1 MQERINTPWGTAKPN
16 NEGYYIIVSERKGYY
31 GKYLHR
37 LIFESF
43 YKINNF
49 PKGYVIHHKDGNKQN
64 NCILNLQLMRNTD
77 HLSLH
82 HKGKTISE
90 EHKQR
95 IRKANKGKQRNLG
108 FKHSEES
115 KQKMSIAKKG
125 NKNRLGKY
133 HSEESKRKMSE
144 SHKGQQVRAK
154 YTLWDISKAVYDKLT
169 MYNGNKKG
177 LRPKRCFRIAY
188 DKYRLPVGGQYDFV
202 TCEIVS
208 DLIKEECG

>member
-1 MQERINTPWGTAKPN
+1 MGINKTIVFLINCKLRI
-16 NEGYYIIVSERKGYY
+16 
-31 GKYLHR
+31 
-37 LIFESF
+37 
-43 YKINNF
+43 
-49 PKGYVIHHKDGNKQN
+49 
-64 NCILNLQLMRNTD
+64 QLMRNTD

-95 IRKANKGKQRNLG
+95 IRKANKGKQRTLG

-115 KQKMSIAKKG
+115 KRKMSIAKKG